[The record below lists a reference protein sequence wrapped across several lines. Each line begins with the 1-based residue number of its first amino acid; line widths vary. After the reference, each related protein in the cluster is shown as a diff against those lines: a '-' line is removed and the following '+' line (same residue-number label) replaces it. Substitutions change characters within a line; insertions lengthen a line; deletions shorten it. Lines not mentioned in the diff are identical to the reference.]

1 MSMTMLTILEF
12 IIMFVLYSGI
22 TIVVP
27 YLYLRKKIVSYSLTM
42 KLLICYMVGNFYIM
56 NLVFIL
62 ELLHISYRITLI
74 IGTLMPFIILL
85 VKKCRGK
92 MKSIIEAFLDFI
104 HKLAGRRIGI
114 KTLLYRWFSKFGS
127 WFWSNIKGFFKN
139 HTIDAVLVLATL
151 ALILWIFGSNALNSY
166 GYGASDIPVHN
177 YWINAL
183 SDNKLFV
190 AGVYPMG
197 FHAIIYFIHAVFGMP
212 TYVLLRLFW
221 LVQVIYIVFMIVAF
235 LKVVCKTRFI
245 AYVGSAIYVGTVL
258 FPVHTYSR
266 FYSSLPQEYGM
277 IFILPSALFAI
288 EFFRQYSI
296 ELKNRKEKKDKPDKK
311 ESRRY
316 LMLFAISFSM
326 TLAVHF
332 YNTMIAGLFCVG
344 IAAGFF
350 FRFFRW
356 RYFKRIMLTGI
367 ISVIIAAAPM
377 VIAFVCGTPLQGS
390 LGWGMSVINGGNNSD
405 DEESEEDSS
414 QNTEAAPITT
424 DNMQNTEAVQD
435 IDSSQIEKIASDVN
449 VATPE
454 PVVQVSIKDKVKII
468 FEKMFS
474 ATDEFVVNPEGDIYT
489 YAVFGIIAILA
500 VLPLIFFIARK
511 TDYGAVLL
519 SLSGCMFLVM
529 CLQSAG
535 KLGLPQ
541 LMDGARCS
549 IFFTYLIPV
558 GMTLIIDAAL
568 YILFGWIKWKWI
580 MNFTSF
586 AMIICIICL
595 ALNYDMIREPRL
607 SGSLES
613 NEAIMCVANILRD
626 NKGKDGTWTI
636 CSANDELRMT
646 EEYGYHEETI
656 SFLRKIEYVSE
667 YSQVTIPT
675 HMLYFFI
682 EKDVINY
689 AGVMGDYNKID
700 HRVSAE
706 WAKEA
711 VPNTGGLDPYMR
723 TNRMI
728 VMSRMYYWAQ
738 EFMKLFP
745 DDMEVYFENDD
756 FVCYAV
762 EQEDYA
768 LFNLAI
774 DYGYNTV
781 VE

>member
-12 IIMFVLYSGI
+12 IEMFVLYSSI
-22 TIVVP
+22 TIVIP
-27 YLYLRKKIVSYSLTM
+27 YLYLRKKLISYSLTM
-42 KLLICYMVGNFYIM
+42 KLLICYMAGNFYIM
-56 NLVFIL
+56 NMVFVL

-92 MKSIIEAFLDFI
+92 TRKILENFLDFI
-104 HKLAGRRIGI
+104 QKLVSGRIGV
-114 KTLLYRWFSKFGS
+114 KTYLYRWSAKFRKWIWG
-127 WFWSNIKGFFKN
+127 NIKGFFKN
-139 HTIDAVLVLATL
+139 HIIDAVLALGVFVLV
-151 ALILWIFGSNALNSY
+151 LWIFGSNALNSY

-197 FHAIIYFIHAVFGMP
+197 FHAVIYYIHAVFGMH

-221 LVQVIYIVFMIVAF
+221 LVQVIYIVFMITAF
-235 LKVVCKTRFI
+235 LKVVCRTRFI
-245 AYVGSAIYVGTVL
+245 AYIGPAIYVGTGL

-296 ELKNRKEKKDKPDKK
+296 ELKNRKDKTDRPDKK

-332 YNTMIAGLFCVG
+332 YNTMIAGFFCVG

-367 ISVIIAAAPM
+367 ISVCIAAAPM

-390 LGWGMSVINGGNNSD
+390 LGWGMSVINGGGDS
-405 DEESEEDSS
+405 DEEEDVNEDVSQSTEQAPAADNEQNNIQNGGNSE
-414 QNTEAAPITT
+414 T
-424 DNMQNTEAVQD
+424 DNTAPDANA
-435 IDSSQIEKIASDVN
+435 
-449 VATPE
+449 ATPE
-454 PVVQVSIKDKVKII
+454 PVVKASIKDKLVEI
-468 FEKMFS
+468 FWKVFS
-474 ATDEFVVNPEGDIYT
+474 TVDEFVVNPEGNIYT
-489 YAVFGIIAILA
+489 YAVFGIIALLA
-500 VLPLIFFIARK
+500 VLPLIFFAFRK
-511 TDYGAVLL
+511 TDYAASLL
-519 SLSGCMFLVM
+519 SLSVCMFLVM
-529 CLQSAG
+529 CLQAASG
-535 KLGLPQ
+535 LGLPQ

-549 IFFTYLIPV
+549 IFFAYLIPV
-558 GMTLIIDAAL
+558 GITLIIDAVL
-568 YILFGWIKWKWI
+568 YMLMGWIKWKWI
-580 MNFTSF
+580 MNFASF
-586 AMIICIICL
+586 AMIICIIYL
-595 ALNYDMIREPRL
+595 AVDYDMVREPRF

-613 NEAIMCVANILRD
+613 NEAIMCVANILKD
-626 NKGKDGTWTI
+626 NEGKNGTWTI

-646 EEYGYHEETI
+646 EEYGYHEEII
-656 SFLRKIEYVSE
+656 SFLRKIEYISE

-675 HMLYFFI
+675 HMIYFFI

-689 AGVMGDYNKID
+689 AGVMGNYNSVD
-700 HRVSAE
+700 HRVSSQ

-723 TNRMI
+723 TNRI
-728 VMSRMYYWAQ
+728 VVMSRMYYWAQ

-745 DDMEVYFENDD
+745 DEMEIYFENDD
-756 FVCYAV
+756 FVCYAI

-774 DYGYNTV
+774 DYGYNSV

>member
-12 IIMFVLYSGI
+12 VAMFVLYSGI

-27 YLYLRKKIVSYSLTM
+27 YLYLKKKIIAYSLTM

-56 NLVFIL
+56 NMVFIL
-62 ELLHISYRITLI
+62 ELLHISYRFTLI
-74 IGTLMPFIILL
+74 IGTLMPFIIML

-92 MKSIIEAFLDFI
+92 MRNIIETFFDNI
-104 HKLAGRRIGI
+104 YRVVSGRMGV
-114 KTLLYRWFSKFGS
+114 KTILYRWFSKFGG
-127 WFWSNIKGFFKN
+127 WLWSGIKGFFKK
-139 HTIDAVLVLATL
+139 HTVDAVLVLATFV
-151 ALILWIFGSNALNSY
+151 LILWIFGSNALNSY

-183 SDNKLFV
+183 SENKLFV

-197 FHAIIYFIHAVFGMP
+197 FHAIIYYIHAVFGMH

-221 LVQVIYIVFMIVAF
+221 LVQVIYIVFMITAF
-235 LKVVCKTRFI
+235 LKVVCRTRFI
-245 AYVGSAIYVGTVL
+245 AYAGSAIYVGTVL

-288 EFFRQYSI
+288 EFFRQYNI
-296 ELKNRKEKKDKPDKK
+296 ELKNRKDKKDKPDKQ

-332 YNTMIAGLFCVG
+332 YNTMIAGLFCMG
-344 IAAGFF
+344 IAAGYF
-350 FRFFRW
+350 FRFLRW

-390 LGWGMSVINGGNNSD
+390 LGWGMSVINGGSNSD
-405 DEESEEDSS
+405 DEETEEDSS

-424 DNMQNTEAVQD
+424 DNVQNSEAVQNNE
-435 IDSSQIEKIASDVN
+435 SQQAENIVLDVN
-449 VATPE
+449 TAPPK
-454 PVVQVSIKDKVKII
+454 PVVQVSIADRLKTILKKI
-468 FEKMFS
+468 FA
-474 ATDEFVVNPEGDIYT
+474 ATDEFVVNPEGDMYT

-500 VLPLIFFIARK
+500 VLPFIFFVVRK
-511 TDYGAVLL
+511 ADYGAALL
-519 SLSGCMFLVM
+519 SLSGCLFLVM
-529 CLQSAG
+529 CLQSAE

-549 IFFTYLIPV
+549 IFFAYLIPV
-558 GMTLIIDAAL
+558 GITLILDAAL

-586 AMIICIICL
+586 AMIICMICL
-595 ALNYDMIREPRL
+595 AVNYDMIREPRL

-682 EKDVINY
+682 ENIQMTYHNDSLHYKRLTE
-689 AGVMGDYNKID
+689 KI
-700 HRVSAE
+700 
-706 WAKEA
+706 
-711 VPNTGGLDPYMR
+711 
-723 TNRMI
+723 
-728 VMSRMYYWAQ
+728 Q
-738 EFMKLFP
+738 
-745 DDMEVYFENDD
+745 
-756 FVCYAV
+756 
-762 EQEDYA
+762 
-768 LFNLAI
+768 
-774 DYGYNTV
+774 
-781 VE
+781 

>member
-12 IIMFVLYSGI
+12 VAMFVLYSGI

-27 YLYLRKKIVSYSLTM
+27 YLYLKKKIIAYSLTM

-56 NLVFIL
+56 NMVFIL
-62 ELLHISYRITLI
+62 ELLHISYRFTLI
-74 IGTLMPFIILL
+74 IGTLMPFIIML

-92 MKSIIEAFLDFI
+92 MRNIIETFFDNI
-104 HKLAGRRIGI
+104 YRVVSGRMGV
-114 KTLLYRWFSKFGS
+114 KTILYRWFSKFGG
-127 WFWSNIKGFFKN
+127 WLWSGIKGFFKK
-139 HTIDAVLVLATL
+139 HTVDAVLVLATFV
-151 ALILWIFGSNALNSY
+151 LILWIFGSNALNSY

-183 SDNKLFV
+183 SENKLFV

-197 FHAIIYFIHAVFGMP
+197 FHAIIYYIHAVFGMH

-221 LVQVIYIVFMIVAF
+221 LVQVIYIVFMITAF
-235 LKVVCKTRFI
+235 LKVVCRTRFI
-245 AYVGSAIYVGTVL
+245 AYAGSAIYVGTVL

-288 EFFRQYSI
+288 EFFRQYNI
-296 ELKNRKEKKDKPDKK
+296 ELKNRKDKKDKPDKQ

-332 YNTMIAGLFCVG
+332 YNTMIAGLFCMG
-344 IAAGFF
+344 IAAGYF
-350 FRFFRW
+350 FRFLRW

-390 LGWGMSVINGGNNSD
+390 LGWGMSVINGGSNSD
-405 DEESEEDSS
+405 DEETEEDSS

-424 DNMQNTEAVQD
+424 DNVQNSEAVQNNE
-435 IDSSQIEKIASDVN
+435 SQQAENIVLDVN
-449 VATPE
+449 TAPPK
-454 PVVQVSIKDKVKII
+454 PVVQVSIADRLKTILKKI
-468 FEKMFS
+468 FA
-474 ATDEFVVNPEGDIYT
+474 ATDEFVVNPEGDMYT

-500 VLPLIFFIARK
+500 VLPFIFFVVRK
-511 TDYGAVLL
+511 ADYGAALL
-519 SLSGCMFLVM
+519 SLSGCLFLVM
-529 CLQSAG
+529 CLQSAE

-549 IFFTYLIPV
+549 IFFAYLIPV
-558 GMTLIIDAAL
+558 GITLILDAAL

-586 AMIICIICL
+586 AMIICMICL
-595 ALNYDMIREPRL
+595 AVNYDMIREPRL

-689 AGVMGDYNKID
+689 AGVMGNYNQID
-700 HRVSAE
+700 HRVSEE

-711 VPNTGGLDPYMR
+711 VPNTLY
-723 TNRMI
+723 
-728 VMSRMYYWAQ
+728 
-738 EFMKLFP
+738 
-745 DDMEVYFENDD
+745 EN
-756 FVCYAV
+756 
-762 EQEDYA
+762 
-768 LFNLAI
+768 
-774 DYGYNTV
+774 
-781 VE
+781 